1 MILVWLIV
9 IPFVGGLLCWQA
21 ERLGDRPTRWIALAT
36 MLAELLIS
44 LWLWTQLDFHLP
56 ALDGTVTQWALEY
69 RVGWIDRFGISFHLA
84 MDGLSLVL
92 IALTS
97 FLGVLAVLCSWNEI
111 VRRMGF
117 FHLNLLWILTGVV
130 GVFLAIDLFL
140 FFFFWEVMLV
150 PMYFLIALWGHSGS
164 QGKTRI
170 SAATK
175 FFIYTQASGLLMLV
189 SILGLVFAHHAST
202 GQYSFSYP
210 VLLNTQLS
218 PTLSL
223 WLMLGFFIAFAVKLP
238 VVPLHGWLPDAH
250 AQAPTAGSVDLAGI
264 LLKTA
269 AYGMMRFALPLFPDA
284 AQTFA
289 PVAMGLGLLGIYYG
303 AVLACGQRNIKR
315 FIAYT
320 SIAHMGFILIG
331 IYSGSELA
339 LQGVVVLMLAHA
351 FSAAGLFIL
360 SGQLY
365 ERLHTRE
372 MEKMGGLWG
381 RMGTLPG
388 FWLFFIAA
396 SLGIPVTANFI
407 GEFMVLFGTYASAP
421 GVVVIA
427 SFGLVLAAIY
437 SLILMQRVHYGPPR
451 SKTPLRGLDTRE
463 FAMMLSIVAL
473 LIWLGIYPQPLLDT
487 TEAAMN
493 EVHRLYE
500 PSAAPAPDV
509 RSSQDEAVALI
520 PEAH

>member
-9 IPFVGGLLCWQA
+9 IPLVGGLLCWKI
-21 ERLGDRPTRWIALAT
+21 ERLGGKATRWVALIT

-44 LWLWTQLDFHLP
+44 LGLWTQLDFHLP
-56 ALDGTVTQWALEY
+56 ALDGTQTQWALEY
-69 RVGWIDRFGISFHLA
+69 QVAWIERFGISFHLA

-111 VRRMGF
+111 VHRIGF
-117 FHLNLLWILTGVV
+117 FHLNLLWILTGVI

-140 FFFFWEVMLV
+140 FFFFWELMLV
-150 PMYFLIALWGHSGS
+150 PMYFLIALWGHSDSKG
-164 QGKTRI
+164 QTRI
-170 SAATK
+170 GAATK

-202 GQYSFSYP
+202 GEYSFSYQ
-210 VLLNTQLS
+210 VLLDTTLS
-218 PTLSL
+218 PTLSS

-269 AYGMMRFALPLFPDA
+269 AYGMMRFALPLFPEA
-284 AQTFA
+284 SQTFA
-289 PVAMGLGLLGIYYG
+289 PIAMGLGLLGIYYG
-303 AVLACGQRNIKR
+303 AVLACGQQNVKR

-320 SIAHMGFILIG
+320 SIAHMGFVLIG

-339 LQGVVVLMLAHA
+339 LQGVVILMLAHA

-365 ERLHTRE
+365 ERLGTRE
-372 MEKMGGLWG
+372 LGKMGGLWG
-381 RMGTLPG
+381 RLGSLPG

-396 SLGIPVTANFI
+396 SLGIPVTANFV
-407 GEFMVLFGTYASAP
+407 GEFMVLFGTFTTAP
-421 GVVVIA
+421 WVVVIA
-427 SFGLVLAAIY
+427 SFGLVLAAVY

-451 SKTPLRGLDTRE
+451 GKTALRGLDARE

-473 LIWLGIYPQPLLDT
+473 LLWLGVYPQPLIDT
-487 TEAAMN
+487 TESSMS
-493 EVHRLYE
+493 EVQRLFA
-500 PSAAPAPDV
+500 PSDTM
-509 RSSQDEAVALI
+509 QEAD
-520 PEAH
+520 